1 MRWKAS
7 IETLNGPEIE
17 TSMLGDDE
25 YASDPVEM
33 YEEYGKRKIM
43 EIGRRGGD

>member
-7 IETLNGPEIE
+7 IETLNGLEIE
-17 TSMLGDDE
+17 TSMLSDDE

-33 YEEYGKRKIM
+33 YEEYGKRKTM
-43 EIGRRGGD
+43 EIGRGD